1 MTRSEQHR
9 GSMMAGIAIVAGLFI
24 LLVTAGTAR
33 AQTLRV
39 LHTFT
44 GKPDG
49 SLPYAGLIRDGAGNL
64 YGTTYRGGVN
74 GCGMVFE
81 LAHSGSGWIERSLYS
96 FGCESDGAFPYAP
109 VVIGP
114 DGSLYGTTE
123 YGGGDND
130 DGIVFK
136 ISPPPHFCRSF
147 VCPWIETIL
156 YRFTGGSDGGQPV
169 SPVIFDN
176 AGNVYGTAQRGGS
189 ANQGVVFKL
198 TRTGSSWTE
207 SVPYSFAGPP
217 DGGGPT
223 GGLVFDAA
231 GNLYGTTY
239 YGGNIGLGT
248 AFQLSP
254 SGSGWTE
261 IILQNFGSSS
271 NGNYPYSGLI
281 IDDSGNLYGTTEFG
295 PIGDGTVFELAPSGG
310 QWTFTTIYNLMSG
323 FAAVAGPVGPL
334 VRDASGNLYGTTVNG
349 GIICEYGCGTVFE
362 LSPVSGGWTYNLLY
376 EFMGGSDGSGPDD
389 GLVRDAEGNLYG
401 TASGVFGGNSTVFE
415 LTP

>member
-1 MTRSEQHR
+1 MSRLEQCPSSAFAR
-9 GSMMAGIAIVAGLFI
+9 IAVLLF
-24 LLVTAGTAR
+24 LLVTAMAAR
-33 AQTLRV
+33 AQSLRV

-49 SLPYAGLIRDGAGNL
+49 SLPYAGLVRDGAGNL
-64 YGTTYRGGVN
+64 YGTTYTGGVN

-81 LAHSGSGWIERSLYS
+81 LAHSGSGWIERPLYS
-96 FGCESDGAFPYAP
+96 FGCKNDGDFPYAP

-123 YGGGDND
+123 YGGDNE

-136 ISPPPHFCRSF
+136 LSPPPYFCRSF
-147 VCPWIETIL
+147 TCPWTETIL
-156 YRFTGGSDGGQPV
+156 YRFTGGSDGGEPV
-169 SPVIFDN
+169 SPLIFDN
-176 AGNVYGTAQRGGS
+176 AGNLYGTAQVGGS
-189 ANQGVVFKL
+189 AKQGVVFKL
-198 TRTGSSWTE
+198 THTGSNWSE
-207 SVPYSFAGPP
+207 SVLYSFAGPP

-239 YGGNIGLGT
+239 YGGNTGLGT

-261 IILQNFGSSS
+261 TILQNFGNN
-271 NGNYPYSGLI
+271 NGNFPYSGMI
-281 IDDSGNLYGTTEFG
+281 IDNSGNLYGTTEFG
-295 PIGDGTVFELAPSGG
+295 PVGDGTVFELTPSGG
-310 QWTFTTIYNLMSG
+310 QWIFATIYNLTSG
-323 FAAVAGPVGPL
+323 FAGVAGPVGPL
-334 VRDASGNLYGTTVNG
+334 LRDASGNLYGTTVNG

-362 LSPVSGGWTYNLLY
+362 LSPSSGGWTYNLLY

-389 GLVRDAEGNLYG
+389 GLVRDAQGNLYG
-401 TASGVFGGNSTVFE
+401 TTSGVFGGNSTVFE